1 MSAVSLMPLL
11 LFALVA
17 TISPGGATTLAT
29 ASGVNFGLRRS
40 VPLIA
45 GLAVGLASMAA
56 IAVAGLATLLLGEPE
71 LLLAMKLVGSAY
83 LMWLA
88 WRTGHGRRPDLE
100 AQIAKPTTFLG
111 GIGLLWINPKG
122 WAMTLS
128 AAASFVALADGPGRL
143 ALLLGLTFAL
153 TSTVSLV
160 AWCAAGL
167 FLAKTLRTDAHWRV
181 INTALGLLLIASII
195 PIWL

>member
-1 MSAVSLMPLL
+1 MSVASLIPLF

-29 ASGVNFGLRRS
+29 ASGANFGLRRS
-40 VPLIA
+40 VALIA
-45 GLAVGLASMAA
+45 GLATGLASMAA
-56 IAVAGLATLLLGEPE
+56 IAAAGLATLLLGEPA
-71 LLLAMKLVGSAY
+71 LQLAMKLVGSAY
-83 LMWLA
+83 LLWLA
-88 WRTGHGRRPDLE
+88 WRIGHGGRPDLAPE
-100 AQIAKPTTFLG
+100 IAKPTTFLG
-111 GIGLLWINPKG
+111 GVGLLWINPKG

-128 AAASFVALADGPGRL
+128 AAASFVALADGPVRL
-143 ALLLGLTFAL
+143 ALLLGATFAL

-167 FLAKTLRTDAHWRV
+167 VLAKTLRADAHWRAMNV
-181 INTALGLLLIASII
+181 TLGLLLVASII